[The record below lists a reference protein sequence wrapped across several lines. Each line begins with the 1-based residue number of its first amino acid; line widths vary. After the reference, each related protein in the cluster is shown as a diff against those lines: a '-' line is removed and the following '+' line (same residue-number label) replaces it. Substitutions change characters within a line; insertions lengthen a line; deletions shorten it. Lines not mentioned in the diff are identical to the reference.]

1 MSSQGIDVGEPHPTG
16 TGPRGWARSKLF
28 DLLNAN
34 SEKDF
39 DKAFDAFLAADA
51 QVTVNGDGVPREE
64 YKQQMRELFP
74 PGGPTNKTIRFDA
87 EVEEV
92 EKAELDGDKVSEL
105 NILRN

>member
-28 DLLNAN
+28 DLLDAN
-34 SEKDF
+34 SKEF
-39 DKAFDAFLAADA
+39 DEAFDAFLAADA
-51 QVTVNGDGVPREE
+51 QVTVNGEVVPREE
-64 YKQQMRELFP
+64 YKQKMRELFP
-74 PGGPTNKTIRFDA
+74 HGGPTNTTIRFDA

-105 NILRN
+105 NILGN